1 MRIEQFTTAIE
12 KATNRPKAVKISP
25 DFWKLLENSN
35 LIQIK
40 NFDDTDIQRY
50 WFSSKSPFYGGD
62 IYLIYSQ
69 ELLENNIDFE
79 LPPASCKLL
88 YE

>member
-1 MRIEQFTTAIE
+1 MRMELFKTAITN
-12 KATNRPKAVKISP
+12 ATNRPKAVKISP
-25 DFWKLLENSN
+25 DFWKLLESEN

-40 NFDDTDIQRY
+40 HFDETDILRY
-50 WFSSKSPFYGGD
+50 WFSSKSPFYDGD